1 MNRRR
6 FTALLGLVGSS
17 AGCVGRLPTD
27 GADDAEPVSLRVR
40 NFFEKRRV
48 VTVSIKGTRR
58 GDRYKSKFY
67 LFPGWI
73 ANRRNILEADTY
85 EVNVELDNDMW
96 RTVEWKMNGCETNVI
111 LIDVGPD
118 GIGVTSTCQ
127 EERTETETVTETE
140 TTTKTGTT
148 IETETAMKA
157 GTSAEREPTSETGP
171 TTKSE
176 TTAKRETT
184 TGTETD

>member
-17 AGCVGRLPTD
+17 AGCVSRLSVEN
-27 GADDAEPVSLRVR
+27 GGDDAEPVSLRVR
-40 NFFEKRRV
+40 NFFEERRV
-48 VTVSIKGTRR
+48 VTVTIKGNRT
-58 GDRYKSKFY
+58 GDHYKSDFY

-73 ANRRNILEADTY
+73 ANRQNILEADTY

-96 RTVEWKMNGCETNVI
+96 RTVEWKMSGCETNVI

-127 EERTETETVTETE
+127 KEMTE
-140 TTTKTGTT
+140 TTTKTGT
-148 IETETAMKA
+148 A
-157 GTSAEREPTSETGP
+157 
-171 TTKSE
+171 TKTE
-176 TTAKRETT
+176 TTAESGTTTEPGTT
-184 TGTETD
+184 TGTETN

>member
-17 AGCVGRLPTD
+17 AGCIGRLPTD
-27 GADDAEPVSLRVR
+27 GGDDDAEPVSLRVR

-48 VTVSIKGTRR
+48 VTVSIEGTRT
-58 GDRYKSKFY
+58 GDHYKSKFY

-73 ANRRNILEADTY
+73 ENRQNILEADTY

-127 EERTETETVTETE
+127 EEMTETATATETETAETE
-140 TTTKTGTT
+140 PTMEPGTATKTG
-148 IETETAMKA
+148 IATET
-157 GTSAEREPTSETGP
+157 R
-171 TTKSE
+171 TTN
-176 TTAKRETT
+176 
-184 TGTETD
+184 GTETN